1 MNPERDGITCCA
13 ADALQQARMVEVGGV
28 IVGLKM
34 FDEVFAEVAALENR
48 DDTALGAE
56 LVSRVREHNY
66 IPPGAM
72 GLYATA
78 PVKEFHSGQR

>member
-13 ADALQQARMVEVGGV
+13 ADSLQQARMVEVGGV
-28 IVGLKM
+28 RLKM

-56 LVSRVREHNY
+56 LVSRVREHNC

-78 PVKEFHSGQR
+78 PMKGFHSGQR